1 MFSQCNDIHCVCDM
15 LLRIHGHPIRGIW
28 WCASAEVDSL
38 RMRAAY
44 VLACVGVERRKQRGL
59 LISWLCCFSSLLS
72 RLVCF
77 SLPIV
82 DSPFFRLLPPPFVLL
97 CNCLPLCACSLA
109 HVRVTYRCEQAT
121 ALYWYSPTLMSSS
134 TDFLSMKLSRSEIFC
149 FHSWYLDL
157 NSIRMS
163 AAVIDTR
170 SLFSHSLTNN

>member
-82 DSPFFRLLPPPFVLL
+82 DSPFFASSLLHL
-97 CNCLPLCACSLA
+97 
-109 HVRVTYRCEQAT
+109 
-121 ALYWYSPTLMSSS
+121 
-134 TDFLSMKLSRSEIFC
+134 FC
-149 FHSWYLDL
+149 FVIACL
-157 NSIRMS
+157 S
-163 AAVIDTR
+163 ALA
-170 SLFSHSLTNN
+170 HSLTSESRIAVSKPQLCIDTHQLWCQARLTSCQWSFRDLKYFVFTLDILISIRFECLLQ

>member
-72 RLVCF
+72 LASFVSR
-77 SLPIV
+77 
-82 DSPFFRLLPPPFVLL
+82 FRLSTPLFSPPPLL
-97 CNCLPLCACSLA
+97 HL
-109 HVRVTYRCEQAT
+109 
-121 ALYWYSPTLMSSS
+121 
-134 TDFLSMKLSRSEIFC
+134 FC
-149 FHSWYLDL
+149 FVIACL
-157 NSIRMS
+157 S
-163 AAVIDTR
+163 ALA
-170 SLFSHSLTNN
+170 HSLTSESRIAVSKPQLCIDTHQLWCQARLTSCQWSFRDLKYFVFTHDILISIPFECLLQ